1 MIFLLAIVLRLILL
15 IGWRDGVLPAPAPA
29 LPAPASAL
37 PALASTPSWRRA
49 SQTAET
55 DPGGS
60 RNYCSTFLDAE
71 SFLAAL
77 VASRKEWSESKLCW
91 PFFELSDVSRLWDLQ
106 HLIKQHRC
114 NSRVLACKRHKTFG
128 TSALETHW
136 SYLDG

>member
-1 MIFLLAIVLRLILL
+1 VIFLLAIVLRLILL

-29 LPAPASAL
+29 PAPALPAPAPAL
-37 PALASTPSWRRA
+37 SALASTPSWRRA

-77 VASRKEWSESKLCW
+77 FASRKDEWSESKLCW

-106 HLIKQHRC
+106 PLIK
-114 NSRVLACKRHKTFG
+114 
-128 TSALETHW
+128 
-136 SYLDG
+136 